1 MAIDLAKMREKHS
14 KLKGGGG
21 GSTDSFWKPQD
32 GTQTIRIV
40 APSDG
45 DPFMDRH
52 FHYGLGENGRTSV
65 LCPKR
70 NYDESCPVCSFATNL
85 WNEGTDD
92 SKSMARDYFAK
103 MRVFAPVVVRGEEDK
118 GVRLWGF
125 SKTTYENLLNIVLD
139 PEYGDITDPLTGT
152 DIRLDYGKKAG
163 QSFPTTDLRP
173 GRKTSRLLD
182 TDDGIEDLL
191 KGIPDINST
200 FERRSSEEVGKILEQ
215 GLGSEGSS
223 EGKETTKYAASTP
236 TGKNSDSK
244 MANTD
249 AVSEIDDAF
258 NELLA

>member
-1 MAIDLAKMREKHS
+1 MAIDLAKMQEKYN

-21 GSTDSFWKPQD
+21 SSTDSFWKPQD

-52 FHYGLGENGRTSV
+52 FHYGLGESGRTSV

-70 NYDESCPVCSFATNL
+70 NFDDPCPVCSFANNL
-85 WNEGTDD
+85 WNEGTED

-103 MRVFAPVVVRGEEDK
+103 MRVFAPVIVRGEEDK

-173 GRKTSRLLD
+173 ARKTSRLVKS
-182 TDDGIEDLL
+182 DDGIETLL
-191 KGIPDINST
+191 EGIPDINTT
-200 FERRSSEEVGKILEQ
+200 FERKTSEEVGIILEQ
-215 GLGSEGSS
+215 GLGQTATDG
-223 EGKETTKYAASTP
+223 GNETTKYGGDTDNK
-236 TGKNSDSK
+236 KNSK
-244 MANTD
+244 MAATE